1 MFKNILI
8 TMSRYQNVID
18 KALKIKNFDPLINH
32 LFYQEFKILGLDF
45 PSSRMNKDSIKSYK
59 KYNYSKISDNI
70 NDKQLSEIEKI
81 IGLDIPNS
89 RFNL

>member
-1 MFKNILI
+1 MIKNII
-8 TMSRYQNVID
+8 SNMSRYQNIID
-18 KALKIKNFDPLINH
+18 KALKIKNFEPLINH
-32 LFYQEFKILGLDF
+32 LFNQEFKILGLDF
-45 PSSRMNKDSIKSYK
+45 PSSRMDKDSTKSYK
-59 KYNYSKISDNI
+59 KYNYSTFSDNI